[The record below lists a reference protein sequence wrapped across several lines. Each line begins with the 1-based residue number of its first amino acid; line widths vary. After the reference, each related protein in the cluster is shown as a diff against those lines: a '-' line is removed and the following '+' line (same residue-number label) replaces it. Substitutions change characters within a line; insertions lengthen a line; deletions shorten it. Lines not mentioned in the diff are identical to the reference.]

1 MSKYLN
7 PKSYINFLG
16 NKAFSLSSLL
26 IDKWEKKYIQKHDTQ
41 PTKYPPIFIIGAPRT
56 GSTILYQVLTNQSDV
71 LYVDNLVCKFNK
83 NFFFGFWLSDKLFNQ
98 KVHNCFKSE
107 HGNTDSCGWHAPSEC
122 GGFWY
127 RWLPTDRHFVDHNE
141 ISQKDIEQI
150 KSEITTSTNYFDKPI
165 VFKNLNAGQR
175 LRMLLKAFPNAKF
188 IFVRRDPLYTAQSI
202 LKAKRKLKIP
212 DNQFWSIMPP
222 NVEDLKQLEWSEQ
235 IVKQIYYLEK
245 QIAEDLRL
253 FSKENIYE
261 VNYTDL
267 SQQTITVLIK
277 RLGLQTR
284 AQFQNSVIKLNEKIS
299 LSEQEVQLIE
309 NEIKKLDWS
318 LTHVK

>member
-1 MSKYLN
+1 
-7 PKSYINFLG
+7 
-16 NKAFSLSSLL
+16 
-26 IDKWEKKYIQKHDTQ
+26 
-41 PTKYPPIFIIGAPRT
+41 
-56 GSTILYQVLTNQSDV
+56 
-71 LYVDNLVCKFNK
+71 
-83 NFFFGFWLSDKLFNQ
+83 
-98 KVHNCFKSE
+98 
-107 HGNTDSCGWHAPSEC
+107 
-122 GGFWY
+122 
-127 RWLPTDRHFVDHNE
+127 
-141 ISQKDIEQI
+141 
-150 KSEITTSTNYFDKPI
+150 
-165 VFKNLNAGQR
+165 
-175 LRMLLKAFPNAKF
+175 MLLKAFPNAKF

-277 RLGLQTR
+277 RFGLQTR
-284 AQFQNSVIKLNEKIS
+284 AQFQNPVIKLNEKIS
-299 LSEQEVQLIE
+299 LSEQEVQLIK

-318 LTHVK
+318 LTDVK